1 MPVRIRG
8 DQVRV
13 IAVEKLT
20 LVVDPW
26 PDEHRNRHRI
36 EAGIPA
42 LCSSVDGRHLTFQ
55 ASLHGLE
62 LQPGGYVAV
71 GEAGSVRCTLEHAWL
86 DAGTL
91 DGIDAA
97 QYGVRRVGVARG
109 DGVVLE
115 GDGALFHDEPLAPAS
130 AAAVSD
136 WIERTRP
143 QRASLDVGA
152 LVLEPSVHASA
163 WTPAASTGTFFC
175 GQSGSGKTYA
185 LGTVLERLLETS
197 LRIVVLDPNSDF
209 VRLGQPRA
217 DVAPDVADRYRA
229 AATGLA
235 IRRSGDDSERL
246 HVRFV
251 DCDAAEQAAVLGS
264 TRFATVTST
273 ALWWNSWRPGHR
285 RAGMGPP
292 A

>member
-1 MPVRIRG
+1 M
-8 DQVRV
+8 
-13 IAVEKLT
+13 
-20 LVVDPW
+20 
-26 PDEHRNRHRI
+26 H
-36 EAGIPA
+36 
-42 LCSSVDGRHLTFQ
+42 
-55 ASLHGLE
+55 
-62 LQPGGYVAV
+62 
-71 GEAGSVRCTLEHAWL
+71 TLEHAWL

-97 QYGVRRVGVARG
+97 QYGVRRVGVARR

-115 GDGALFHDEPLAPAS
+115 GDGAPFHDEPLAPAS

-152 LVLEPSVHASA
+152 LVLEPSVRFGLDAGGFDPARSS
-163 WTPAASTGTFFC
+163 AAS
-175 GQSGSGKTYA
+175 QDRARRMRSARS
-185 LGTVLERLLETS
+185 LERLLLETS
-197 LRIVVLDPNSDF
+197 RIVVLDPNSDF
-209 VRLGQPRA
+209 VRLGQPA
-217 DVAPDVADRYRA
+217 QDVAPDVADRYRA

-285 RAGMGPP
+285 RAGMGRRRDGAAARVARSAAPGARRANPQPGNPP
-292 A
+292 LGSGRSARSDRCRTSSPPTARAA